1 MSQQPQEENK
11 SENGPTTQSYEFR
24 QPPPLYDRQKSTVLA
39 TNLTPEQVVIYEEF
53 PEILT
58 KSKEDLED
66 LLSNDIV
73 FESFFESIERIRNT
87 IAVQNE
93 MRMGNET
100 IAKETLSQE
109 NELNQLRQHV
119 QERENAL
126 IELNSTI
133 QEKLK
138 LQQNALQRF
147 SPSVL
152 LTKLKSGV
160 QQSDELS
167 EQMANSFLSGELETD
182 QFIKHFR
189 EIRKV
194 FHLRNAKG
202 LISHGS
208 VTFDPKYS
216 RGIGLLTLQNPERHN
231 ALSGKMMAELSDIV
245 DKLENVVKF
254 NTNDNL
260 NSVNNENKLN
270 NVNELDKENNLIGII
285 VTGSRNTFCSG
296 LDLSV
301 AKDHILT
308 PENGKKMSLLMQDTL
323 FRFGQLPLISVAA
336 VEGHALGGG
345 AELVTAC
352 DFRCISETSKIRFV
366 QVKMSVIPGWGG
378 GKRLID
384 IVGGVNALKIMGTSD
399 PITTQNG
406 LELGFVDVIA
416 PHGECVN
423 RAREFLNRYVYF
435 SERDERKGGNGNDD
449 NTNENRIN
457 SVKVVRG
464 LKLLISRTK
473 NNEEYKNFLLY
484 EHELFCSLWGQK
496 ENVDA

>member
-1 MSQQPQEENK
+1 MISILNLHK
-11 SENGPTTQSYEFR
+11 LVNSSLNSI
-24 QPPPLYDRQKSTVLA
+24 STISKTRIIRKLSSLHG
-39 TNLTPEQVVIYEEF
+39 NLTGIREE
-53 PEILT
+53 
-58 KSKEDLED
+58 
-66 LLSNDIV
+66 
-73 FESFFESIERIRNT
+73 
-87 IAVQNE
+87 
-93 MRMGNET
+93 
-100 IAKETLSQE
+100 
-109 NELNQLRQHV
+109 LR
-119 QERENAL
+119 
-126 IELNSTI
+126 
-133 QEKLK
+133 KL
-138 LQQNALQRF
+138 
-147 SPSVL
+147 
-152 LTKLKSGV
+152 G
-160 QQSDELS
+160 
-167 EQMANSFLSGELETD
+167 
-182 QFIKHFR
+182 
-189 EIRKV
+189 
-194 FHLRNAKG
+194 
-202 LISHGS
+202 HGS

-496 ENVDA
+496 ENVDAVLNTRK